1 MSAEDLERYE
11 SELELQLF
19 REYKDVVK
27 TYTNIVETERRF
39 YLANGV
45 KVEPRTDGSGR
56 SWFELELTDAWV
68 WDIYRPGPAR
78 FVAKVRVLTFRDVN
92 IETLSP
98 SED

>member
-19 REYKDVVK
+19 QEYKDVVK

-56 SWFELELTDAWV
+56 SWFELEPTDAWV

>member
-27 TYTNIVETERRF
+27 TYTHIVETERRF

-45 KVEPRTDGSGR
+45 HVEPRSDPSGR
-56 SWFELELTDAWV
+56 TWFELDLTDAWV

-78 FVAKVRVLTFRDVN
+78 FVAKVRVLTFKDVN
-92 IETLSP
+92 IEQLAQP
-98 SED
+98 ED

>member
-78 FVAKVRVLTFRDVN
+78 FVAKVHVLTFRDVN